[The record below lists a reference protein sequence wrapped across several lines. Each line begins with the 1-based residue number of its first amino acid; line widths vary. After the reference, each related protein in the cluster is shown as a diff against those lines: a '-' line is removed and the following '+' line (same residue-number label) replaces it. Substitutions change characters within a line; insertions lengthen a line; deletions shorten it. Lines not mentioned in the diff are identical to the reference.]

1 MKKTRKK
8 IITAVLVLFF
18 IIIALFLSQT
28 KSKLQYDFVL
38 AQKQNVTQEI
48 SATGKITSSQN
59 VNLSFEKSGKISRV
73 FVKAGDRAIVNQI
86 LVQQN
91 SADLSSQYAQA
102 KAQIQSAQAQA
113 KQYRAAHQSQKA
125 RLDEMKKGTR
135 PEEIEIKKSEL
146 KNAEQNLQNEY
157 ADILNVFQKAYEL
170 ADEAV
175 RIKTSIIFFGSKN
188 TSYKLMYNT
197 CDYQA
202 EIDSVSLRADSEY
215 KLDAWREDL
224 LGLELASNEQ
234 KEGAIQKSL
243 LYLHFFQ
250 NFLLR
255 TNDTL
260 IAPCNLNNSSLD
272 SHRTNSILARSNII
286 TAIDNIINK
295 KQAISTQKLTIE
307 RIQNELNL
315 KLAGFTKEQIQSQEA
330 SVLQAEANIE
340 SQEAIIRQYEANLAN
355 ISAQIAKTSITAPF
369 NGIVTKIDAKVGEIV
384 PAGKEIISLIS
395 EGFSTKNGLASGWEI
410 EANIPEVDIAKIAI
424 GNTADITLDA
434 YSSDV
439 MFHAKVSSID
449 PAETIIDGV
458 PTYKIKLQ
466 LENKDE
472 KIKSG
477 MTANINIIA
486 QKKENI
492 ISIPQKS
499 IIQKGQEKFVRIAD
513 PSTEQK
519 QKVITYIE
527 KKVITGIKGSDGNV
541 EILDGVSESDK
552 IITFLEEK

>member
-8 IITAVLVLFF
+8 IITATLILFF
-18 IIIALFLSQT
+18 IIITILLSRG

-38 AQKQNVTQEI
+38 AQKQNVTQEV

-73 FVKAGDRAIVNQI
+73 FVKVGDMTIVNQI

-91 SADLSSQYAQA
+91 SADLSAQYLQA

-146 KNAEQNLQNEY
+146 KNVEQNLQNEY
-157 ADILNVFQKAYEL
+157 ANILNVFQKAYEL

-175 RIKTSIIFFGSKN
+175 RIKTSIIFSGSKN
-188 TSYKLMYNT
+188 TSYKLTYNT

-234 KEGAIQKSL
+234 KEATIQKSL

-260 IAPCNLNNSSLD
+260 IVPCNLNNSSLD

-286 TAIDNIINK
+286 TATDNIINK
-295 KQAISTQKLTIE
+295 NQAIATQKLAIGK
-307 RIQNELNL
+307 IQNELNL
-315 KLAGFTKEQIQSQEA
+315 KLAGFTQEQIQSQEA
-330 SVLQAEANIE
+330 NVLQAEANIE
-340 SQEAIIRQYEANLAN
+340 SQEAVIRQYEASLAN

-369 NGIVTKIDAKVGEIV
+369 NGIIAKIEAKVGEIV

-395 EGFSTKNGLASGWEI
+395 QDFSIKGGPATGWEI
-410 EANIPEVDIAKIAI
+410 EANIPEVDIAKITV
-424 GNTADITLDA
+424 GNKADITLDA

-439 MFHAKVSSID
+439 VLYATVSSID

-458 PTYKIKLQ
+458 PTYKIKLR
-466 LENKDE
+466 LDDKDE
-472 KIKSG
+472 RIKSG
-477 MTANINIIA
+477 MTANINIVT
-486 QKKENI
+486 KKRENV
-492 ISIPQKS
+492 ISVPQKS
-499 IIQKGQEKFVRIAD
+499 IIQKGQEKFIRVAN

-519 QKVITYIE
+519 QKIITYIE
-527 KKVITGIKGSDGNV
+527 NKVTAGIKGSDGNI
-541 EILDGVSESDK
+541 EILDGVNEGDK

>member
-1 MKKTRKK
+1 MKRLNKK
-8 IITAVLVLFF
+8 IITSVVIFSF
-18 IIIALFLSQT
+18 IIIAIFFSRG
-28 KSKLQYDFVL
+28 KSKLKYDFVL
-38 AQKQNVTQEI
+38 AQRQSVTQEV
-48 SATGKITSSQN
+48 SATGKIVASQN
-59 VNLSFEKSGKISRV
+59 VNLSFEKSGKIYHV
-73 FVKAGDRAIVNQI
+73 FVKAGDRAILNKI

-91 SADLSSQYAQA
+91 KSDLSAQYAQA

-113 KQYRAAHQSQKA
+113 KQYKAALQSQNA
-125 RLDEMKKGTR
+125 RLNEMKKGTR

-157 ADILNVFQKAYEL
+157 ADIVNVLQKAYGL

-175 RIKTSIIFFGSKN
+175 RFKTSIIFSGAKN
-188 TSYKLMYNT
+188 TSYKLTYNT

-202 EIDSVSLRADSEY
+202 EIDSVSLRSDSEY
-215 KLDAWREDL
+215 RLEEWRDEIFI
-224 LGLELASNEQ
+224 LENASQGQ
-234 KEGAIQKSL
+234 KENAIQKSL
-243 LYLHFFQ
+243 FYLSFFQ

-260 IAPCNLNNSSLD
+260 IAPCNLNDTSLN
-272 SHRTNSILARSNII
+272 SHRSNIILARSNII
-286 TAIDNIINK
+286 TATDTIINK
-295 KQAISTQKLTIE
+295 KQAISSQKLTVE

-315 KLAGFTKEQIQSQEA
+315 KLAGYTQEQIQSQEA

-340 SQEAIIRQYEANLAN
+340 SQEAVVRQYEANLAN
-355 ISAQIAKTSITAPF
+355 ISAQISKTIITAPF

-384 PAGKEIISLIS
+384 PAGKEIISFIS
-395 EGFSTKNGLASGWEI
+395 ENFSDKGGLIAGWEI
-410 EANIPEVDIAKIAI
+410 EANIPEVDIAKISL
-424 GNTADITLDA
+424 GNKADITLDA
-434 YSSDV
+434 YSSDIV
-439 MFHAKVSSID
+439 FYAKVSSIE

-466 LENKDE
+466 FDNKDE
-472 KIKSG
+472 RIKSG
-477 MTANINIIA
+477 MTANVTIIT
-486 QKKENI
+486 QKKENV

-499 IIQKGQEKFVRIAD
+499 VIQKGQEKFVRIAD

-527 KKVITGIKGSDGNV
+527 KRVTAGIKGSDGNV
-541 EILDGVSESDK
+541 EVLDGVNEGDK